1 MDVLGRMGYD
11 PAFGARPL
19 KRVIRR
25 ELEDRIAKLLLE
37 GAVPEAS
44 TVVVDAQGEEL
55 TLRIEGR
62 AAA

>member
-1 MDVLGRMGYD
+1 MGYD

-25 ELEDRIAKLLLE
+25 ELEDGIAKLLLE
-37 GAVPEAS
+37 GHVGDGGR
-44 TVVVDAQGEEL
+44 VVVDAMGDEL
-55 TLRIEGR
+55 TLNVVP